1 MKNNEYKFK
10 YSSNKNLT
18 FVYSTKVKSKKNICI
33 KYNGEF
39 ILPKQIDETDYIF
52 NLKSENTLQKDLYV
66 TVEDI
71 EEGTEDQEFSV
82 IVYEKNITQ
91 FFEIKK
97 SNIYTTNY
105 LSLNKDEEKQIFFFY
120 YNLGSFTKINTIN
133 FKLDPEAKNTNYINI
148 QSGVYHSMKDIP
160 DDEKD
165 IHFRFNEN
173 KFPIEYD
180 INSDEYLK
188 LYFQDSDTSFT
199 YRYIYFKVEISKTN
213 YYSPKNFVIS
223 IGDGIEEKYYKTID
237 YYKAQTISIYLKADI
252 ASYIKLVLDPKEKYL
267 LSSPLPNKTIFTKGD
282 IITKD
287 EYQNIM
293 INRAQFT
300 DPDEIIVLSG
310 ISELTLSLISSSNSY
325 SYFYLEKYNEKDVH
339 IIENYRNYEPF
350 ELTYDEKECED
361 NKKKY
366 LLGIYN
372 RQIYSQYNKT
382 YVKYW
387 TTNDGDFKVYYRNGV
402 QLDQHS
408 LFPMNSK
415 YLQKKEY
422 TIMLKFFI
430 DFFTFE
436 CKKPGSLSLRSPYK
450 IFNETTHQ
458 IGQNSF
464 LKFKMTN
471 KLEIIQLTAPMKPP
485 TNYLYFGLFSKYGK
499 QIKISADYPPLFKDT
514 IIEGDQVFL
523 TKIDLYKYE
532 SDQLAIKLYAEEST
546 ELEAVEII
554 RYNFTEYTVLK
565 DARKKKIS
573 DNHFI
578 RFINPNTEEIKVKVN
593 GLKNVEIL
601 FGFVQL
607 FTNDINYL
615 PMANKFEDGYLR
627 RREINKKDS
636 MKLKNPFL
644 KNTDSRKKYLAF
656 IFSIPE
662 YKYYQYE
669 AQVIQDGEEDED
681 PDVNILGIVLSIV
694 GALIL
699 IVIIGIIVYYF
710 WKKKKGEKAGKDEFI
725 NEDNEENYKN
735 INDGENNKNNY
746 EENNIN
752 NNAENNINNKKKNVI
767 NRFDDEDDE
776 NDKRLYKSFDDE

>member
-1 MKNNEYKFK
+1 
-10 YSSNKNLT
+10 
-18 FVYSTKVKSKKNICI
+18 
-33 KYNGEF
+33 
-39 ILPKQIDETDYIF
+39 
-52 NLKSENTLQKDLYV
+52 
-66 TVEDI
+66 
-71 EEGTEDQEFSV
+71 
-82 IVYEKNITQ
+82 
-91 FFEIKK
+91 
-97 SNIYTTNY
+97 
-105 LSLNKDEEKQIFFFY
+105 
-120 YNLGSFTKINTIN
+120 
-133 FKLDPEAKNTNYINI
+133 
-148 QSGVYHSMKDIP
+148 
-160 DDEKD
+160 
-165 IHFRFNEN
+165 
-173 KFPIEYD
+173 
-180 INSDEYLK
+180 
-188 LYFQDSDTSFT
+188 
-199 YRYIYFKVEISKTN
+199 
-213 YYSPKNFVIS
+213 
-223 IGDGIEEKYYKTID
+223 
-237 YYKAQTISIYLKADI
+237 
-252 ASYIKLVLDPKEKYL
+252 
-267 LSSPLPNKTIFTKGD
+267 
-282 IITKD
+282 
-287 EYQNIM
+287 
-293 INRAQFT
+293 
-300 DPDEIIVLSG
+300 
-310 ISELTLSLISSSNSY
+310 
-325 SYFYLEKYNEKDVH
+325 
-339 IIENYRNYEPF
+339 
-350 ELTYDEKECED
+350 
-361 NKKKY
+361 
-366 LLGIYN
+366 
-372 RQIYSQYNKT
+372 
-382 YVKYW
+382 
-387 TTNDGDFKVYYRNGV
+387 
-402 QLDQHS
+402 
-408 LFPMNSK
+408 
-415 YLQKKEY
+415 
-422 TIMLKFFI
+422 MLKFFI

-436 CKKPGSLSLRSPYK
+436 CNKPGSLSLRSPYK

-746 EENNIN
+746 EDNNIN

-767 NRFDDEDDE
+767 HRFDDEDDE